1 MRTLLRFLAW
11 FFIPGPPELER
22 GEIRRRMRAIRQI
35 KLVRT
40 EEERQGKASE

>member
-1 MRTLLRFLAW
+1 MSTFIRLLRW